1 MMYGGF
7 TYAGKHSFNDFG
19 LVVKT
24 VDRPLL
30 APQKTAQTEQARDG
44 QGDYTAANV
53 RGRALYDNKTLT
65 VECKYAEVGDYR
77 TLQARTARIA
87 AWLSNLG
94 GSYSPL
100 VFDDMPLIV
109 WSVKPANGI
118 PIEFQWA
125 AVGSFQ
131 ITFDCE
137 PFNRYTFDSSNI
149 ILDTEIP
156 IDSRFQLGGAIELG
170 ETVTYF
176 STSAPTLPILRF
188 KGAGDELNVVCGNN
202 GVYYDKAWEG
212 EFVLDCV
219 TETAW
224 LNGAQVE
231 TEGMLFE
238 FLPGDNVLEITGGNV
253 GGTIEAIYSFNVYYG
268 EEE

>member
-7 TYAGKHSFNDFG
+7 TYAGKHSFDDFG

-30 APQKTAQTEQARDG
+30 APQKTVQTEQARDG

-77 TLQARTARIA
+77 ALQARTARIA
-87 AWLSNLG
+87 AWLSNISG
-94 GSYSPL
+94 GYSPL
-100 VFDDMPLIV
+100 VFDDMPMIL

-125 AVGSFQ
+125 ATGSFQ

-149 ILDTEIP
+149 MLDTEIP
-156 IDSRFQLGGAIELG
+156 IESSFQLGGAIDLD

-176 STSAPTLPILRF
+176 STSAPTLPLLCF
-188 KGAGDELNVVCGNN
+188 KGSGDSLTVSCGDCS
-202 GVYYDKAWEG
+202 VSYDAAWNG
-212 EFVLDCV
+212 EFVLDCAA
-219 TETAW
+219 ETAR
-224 LNGAQVE
+224 LNGTLVE
-231 TEGMLFE
+231 ISGVFFE
-238 FLPGDNVLEITGGNV
+238 FLPGDNVLQITGGNLT
-253 GGTIEAIYSFNVYYG
+253 GTLEAIYRFNVYYG
-268 EEE
+268 EEA